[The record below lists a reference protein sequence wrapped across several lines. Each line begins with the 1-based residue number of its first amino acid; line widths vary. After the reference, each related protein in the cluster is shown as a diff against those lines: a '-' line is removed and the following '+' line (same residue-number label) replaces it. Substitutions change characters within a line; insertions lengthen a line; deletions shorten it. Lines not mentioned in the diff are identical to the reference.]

1 MPKNAKQFMKDATSG
16 FVLNA
21 YEGDERVS
29 YGAGHR
35 KTMGS
40 APYEATGPESPSGL
54 RGEKRR

>member
-1 MPKNAKQFMKDATSG
+1 MPQYPKQFMIDVASG